1 MGTSNASSSAR
12 EVPWR
17 IARFGLFEVD
27 AGAGELRKGG
37 VRLKVQDQPF
47 QILLMLLR
55 TPGEIVARD
64 ALRAALWPA
73 DTFVEF
79 DHSVNTAVKKLRQA
93 LGDDADNPRFIE
105 TLPRKGYKFIAPVQ
119 FQDERVVSESTVEA
133 PTPIVAAPES
143 TVAPHR
149 RQLIWAAVIGGIL
162 ILAIVALLLYLVP
175 LSPKAVP
182 SPLTFTPFTSFPGEE
197 VTPAFSPDGS
207 RVAFAWNG
215 GKTETVHIYVKVLG
229 TEQPVAITSGNTL
242 NAFPVWSPDGRYI
255 AFRRVCVPLL
265 GHHILIQASPCENG
279 KSGIYMVPSVGGP
292 ERLLRETAPIYATG
306 QLSFS
311 PDGKQL

>member
-55 TPGEIVARD
+55 TPGEIVTRD

-119 FQDERVVSESTVEA
+119 FQDERGEVEIR
-133 PTPIVAAPES
+133 TDAPEVS
-143 TVAPHR
+143 PPTIATPDSFVASHR
-149 RQLIWAAVIGGIL
+149 RQLIWGAAIGGIVM
-162 ILAIVALLLYLVP
+162 LAIVALVLYLVP
-175 LSPKAVP
+175 SSQKTAP

-197 VTPAFSPDGS
+197 VTPAFSPD
-207 RVAFAWNG
+207 
-215 GKTETVHIYVKVLG
+215 
-229 TEQPVAITSGNTL
+229 
-242 NAFPVWSPDGRYI
+242 
-255 AFRRVCVPLL
+255 
-265 GHHILIQASPCENG
+265 
-279 KSGIYMVPSVGGP
+279 
-292 ERLLRETAPIYATG
+292 
-306 QLSFS
+306 
-311 PDGKQL
+311 